1 MDCTIKHESLGRL
14 RIHLHQCYMT
24 LPEADQ
30 VKYWIKEL
38 AGVNRVKVYDRTAD
52 ATILYDGKTDTRQ
65 RIIDCLSSFDY
76 KTCKPKVAEHTGRE
90 IQRYYEDKMF
100 DHIAARIITRWFLPV
115 PIRSSI
121 RLIKAVPF
129 VLHGLKSLSK
139 GKLDVHVLDATSV
152 TFALIRQDFDTAGSV
167 MFLLGVGDIMEEWTH
182 RKSVDDLANAMSL
195 HIDKVWRKEKDTDTL
210 IPIMEIKLNDQI
222 FVRTGNMIPLDG
234 LVVSGDAMVN
244 QSSITGEP
252 LSVHKSEGA
261 PIAREVADITI
272 AENDLQALVTLRQ
285 LCNALNQRNKHT
297 YDFIMGINSGLI
309 ILGMFG
315 ILQPSM
321 TALLHNASII
331 GISLNCMTGLTAKEQ
346 QPSLLLS

>member
-30 VKYWIKEL
+30 VEYWIKEL

-139 GKLDVHVLDATSV
+139 GKLDVHV
-152 TFALIRQDFDTAGSV
+152 
-167 MFLLGVGDIMEEWTH
+167 
-182 RKSVDDLANAMSL
+182 
-195 HIDKVWRKEKDTDTL
+195 
-210 IPIMEIKLNDQI
+210 
-222 FVRTGNMIPLDG
+222 
-234 LVVSGDAMVN
+234 
-244 QSSITGEP
+244 
-252 LSVHKSEGA
+252 SVHKSEGA
-261 PIAREVADITI
+261 PVFAGTVMDEGQLVIQVTKVSGSGQYDRRFRKIKIKYRNTNI
-272 AENDLQALVTLRQ
+272 QSCRSLISGNICGNSSDLSV
-285 LCNALNQRNKHT
+285 HT
-297 YDFIMGINSGLI
+297 KCD
-309 ILGMFG
+309 
-315 ILQPSM
+315 PC
-321 TALLHNASII
+321 LLDHD
-331 GISLNCMTGLTAKEQ
+331 G
-346 QPSLLLS
+346 

>member
-14 RIHLHQCYMT
+14 RINLHQCYMT

-30 VKYWIKEL
+30 VEYWIKEL
-38 AGVNRVKVYDRTAD
+38 AGVNRVKVYDRTAKAVASRLGLD
-52 ATILYDGKTDTRQ
+52 
-65 RIIDCLSSFDY
+65 DY
-76 KTCKPKVAEHTGRE
+76 CSEVLP
-90 IQRYYEDKMF
+90 EDK
-100 DHIAARIITRWFLPV
+100 AAFIEQE
-115 PIRSSI
+115 
-121 RLIKAVPF
+121 
-129 VLHGLKSLSK
+129 H
-139 GKLDVHVLDATSV
+139 
-152 TFALIRQDFDTAGSV
+152 ALGHTVI
-167 MFLLGVGDIMEEWTH
+167 MVGDGI
-182 RKSVDDLANAMSL
+182 N
-195 HIDKVWRKEKDTDTL
+195 DT
-210 IPIMEIKLNDQI
+210 P
-222 FVRTGNMIPLDG
+222 
-234 LVVSGDAMVN
+234 A
-244 QSSITGEP
+244 
-252 LSVHKSEGA
+252 LSVADVGIAITSGA

-297 YDFIMGINSGLI
+297 YNFIMGFNSGLI

>member
-1 MDCTIKHESLGRL
+1 
-14 RIHLHQCYMT
+14 
-24 LPEADQ
+24 
-30 VKYWIKEL
+30 
-38 AGVNRVKVYDRTAD
+38 
-52 ATILYDGKTDTRQ
+52 
-65 RIIDCLSSFDY
+65 
-76 KTCKPKVAEHTGRE
+76 
-90 IQRYYEDKMF
+90 MF

-115 PIRSSI
+115 PIRSAI

-210 IPIMEIKLNDQI
+210 VPIMEIKLNDQI
-222 FVRTGNMIPLDG
+222 IVRTGNMIPLDG

-252 LSVHKSEGA
+252 ISVHKSEGA
-261 PIAREVADITI
+261 PVFAGTVMDEG
-272 AENDLQALVTLRQ
+272 QLV
-285 LCNALNQRNKHT
+285 
-297 YDFIMGINSGLI
+297 I
-309 ILGMFG
+309 
-315 ILQPSM
+315 
-321 TALLHNASII
+321 
-331 GISLNCMTGLTAKEQ
+331 
-346 QPSLLLS
+346 